1 MNTPDRTRGKCGVE
15 SHGGTL
21 TGNATKCTLG
31 IMVSY
36 IIDIGPVKFD
46 HSLVSLDNIII
57 LFVHI
62 VLMVMS
68 LN

>member
-1 MNTPDRTRGKCGVE
+1 ME

-21 TGNATKCTLG
+21 TGNAMKCILG
-31 IMVSY
+31 IIVSY
-36 IIDIGPVKFD
+36 IIDIGPVRFD
-46 HSLVSLDNIII
+46 HSLVSLDNII